1 LANPTKGRVVASAE
15 QSFETTFAEIYS
27 EAFALLVRKQERY
40 GDSNIQQLG
49 IHGVISRIAY
59 DKIERAKRF
68 LNGKVADGE
77 VILDPLPDGGD
88 ESLVDT
94 MLDIANYALI
104 TVALQ
109 RGKWGRPLDG
119 RPAELHRFE
128 QEVKA
133 QRTDA
138 PNLSLANL
146 RVNVMGA
153 KKK

>member
-1 LANPTKGRVVASAE
+1 LANPTKGRVVAPVE
-15 QSFETTFAEIYS
+15 RSFEATFAEIYS

-68 LNGKVADGE
+68 LNGKVVDGE

-88 ESLVDT
+88 ESLADT

-119 RPAELHRFE
+119 LPAELHRFE
-128 QEVKA
+128 SEKSSPKSE
-133 QRTDA
+133 A

>member
-1 LANPTKGRVVASAE
+1 MANPTKGRVVASAE
-15 QSFETTFAEIYS
+15 QSFEATFAEIYS
-27 EAFALLVRKQERY
+27 EAYALLVRKQERY
-40 GDSNIQQLG
+40 GDLNIQHLG

-68 LNGKVADGE
+68 LNGKVVDGE

-88 ESLVDT
+88 ESLADT

-104 TVALQ
+104 AVALQ
-109 RGKWGRPLDG
+109 RSKWGRPLDG
-119 RPAELHRFE
+119 LTAELHRFE
-128 QEVKA
+128 QEKKA
-133 QRTDA
+133 PRGDA